1 MPRIIATDR
10 PQNIADGVVFYYSPN
25 CPYCKTV
32 LPLIDN
38 LENVVSPDTP
48 LYAVDVSGSPKDY
61 GFNTVP
67 TLQYVSGGN
76 VVSQVNDST
85 LFEKY
90 INRLC
95 MVSRNNYLFC

>member
-32 LPLIDN
+32 LPLVNN

-48 LYAVDVSGSPKDY
+48 LYAVNVNGSPLNY
-61 GFNTVP
+61 GFKTVP